1 MDLLKDAINTKKSE
15 NDSLKKDKT
24 KKWVKRGDIE
34 EEKKRRYLEEQEK
47 EKEEN
52 EKKKRK
58 FEIDTRVDE
67 SLIQKPKLL
76 TKEEQLEYENNEN
89 IKKKL
94 RQLKQPITHFGETNK
109 EREERLKF
117 IELNGIPKEIIIE
130 KFIYPTIEEVEKTK
144 EKEIFLEID
153 ATSFPAQSEDDKE
166 SEYIHKI
173 FILIMQYWEK
183 KVKSLTPQEI
193 NTREGKLMINIFNE
207 TKNDIKSFL
216 DLLLKD
222 RLPADIF
229 SSCLKIVNFIQQKEY
244 LQANDSYLDLA
255 IGNAPWP
262 LGVTATGIHERAG
275 RERIET
281 KRIKSL
287 LNDDDQRK
295 YLQAVKRLITMS
307 QKIFPTDPSKMI

>member
-1 MDLLKDAINTKKSE
+1 MDLLKDAIKTKKSE

-47 EKEEN
+47 EKLEN

-58 FEIDTRVDE
+58 FEIETRIDE
-67 SLIQKPKLL
+67 TLLQRPKILS
-76 TKEEQLEYENNEN
+76 KKEQLEYENNEN

-94 RQLKQPITHFGETNK
+94 RELKQPITLFGETNK
-109 EREERLKF
+109 EREERLKY

-130 KFIYPTIEEVEKTK
+130 TFVYPTTEEVEKKK

-153 ATSFPAQSEDDKE
+153 ATSFPSKLEEEKE

-173 FILIMQYWEK
+173 FFLIMQYWEK

-193 NTREGKLMINIFNE
+193 NTREGKLMVSIFNE
-207 TKNDIKSFL
+207 TKIDIKSFL

-222 RLPADIF
+222 RLPVDIF
-229 SSCLKIVNFIQQKEY
+229 SACLRIVNFIQQKEY
-244 LQANDSYLDLA
+244 LFANDCYLELA